1 MIGYYLLR
9 VLIFSFSGLPFS
21 ILYLCSD
28 GIAWILQYVLRYRQN
43 VILTNLGNSFPE
55 LDPAAT
61 QRILKK
67 YYRNLSDIIL
77 EGIKGM
83 STDEATLI
91 ERYRFVNPELI
102 TNYFTQGKSVVG
114 LVAHYNNW
122 EWGALATKAQ
132 IKGPVIGVSKS
143 IHNQYIDRYIKSRRA
158 RFGAEI
164 IDMPQTPRA
173 IIKHK
178 EQASM
183 FVLIADQSPSNGR
196 NAHWINFLNQETACL
211 PGPDK
216 IARRTNYPVVYFDV
230 KRIRRGYYEIEAILL
245 SDQASK
251 LEETDLTKLY
261 FRQLEKIIKR
271 APENWLWS
279 HKRWKKRRISSLSS
293 KE

>member
-9 VLIFSFSGLPFS
+9 ILIFGFSWLPFT
-21 ILYLCSD
+21 ILYFCSD
-28 GIAWILQYVLRYRQN
+28 GLAWVLQHVLHYRRK
-43 VILTNLGNSFPE
+43 VILTNLSRSFPE

-67 YYRNLSDIIL
+67 FYRNLSDIIL

-83 STDEATLI
+83 SSNEKTLV
-91 ERYRFVNPELI
+91 ERYHFVNPQLI
-102 TNYFTQGKSVVG
+102 TNYFEQGRSVLG

-143 IHNQYIDRYIKSRRA
+143 IHNKYIDQYIKSRRA
-158 RFGAEI
+158 RFGADI

-173 IIKHK
+173 IIQHK
-178 EQASM
+178 ERPSM

-196 NAHWINFLNQETACL
+196 NAHWIDFLNQDTACL

-216 IARRTNYPVVYFDV
+216 IARRTNYPVIYFDV
-230 KRIRRGYYEIEAILL
+230 RRLRRGYYEIEAILL
-245 SDQASK
+245 TDHAAK
-251 LEETDLTKLY
+251 YEETAITKLY
-261 FRQLEKIIKR
+261 FRQLEKIIRR